1 MFIKKKRWQCVQ
13 HIAAAHF
20 WKRWRKEFLQGL
32 QTKQKWEKQTPNFTV
47 EDILL
52 FQQECQRNQWPMARI
67 LSIETDVYSSSSSS
81 DNEICDGGFGN
92 DDFDS
97 LTEDFKLNL
106 LNESPL
112 SLAI

>member
-1 MFIKKKRWQCVQ
+1 MLL
-13 HIAAAHF
+13 HF
-20 WKRWRKEFLQGL
+20 MLLIEIFL
-32 QTKQKWEKQTPNFTV
+32 
-47 EDILL
+47 
-52 FQQECQRNQWPMARI
+52 
-67 LSIETDVYSSSSSS
+67 VYSSSSSS